1 MTRQIDVLDAVAKQT
16 GVSVDEILS
25 RRRTARI
32 AYARQ
37 LAYLLLR
44 NELDWSYRQIGE
56 LFHRTHATVIRQFRT
71 IRHEAQIDIPT
82 YEDVVLIRRRLHT
95 DELLS
100 A

>member
-1 MTRQIDVLDAVAKQT
+1 MTAAAILDAVADQT
-16 GVSVDEILS
+16 GITVDDILS
-25 RRRTARI
+25 RRRTAQTV
-32 AYARQ
+32 YARQ
-37 LAYLLLR
+37 LAYLLIR

-56 LFHRTHATVIRQFRT
+56 LFHRGQATVFRQFRT

-95 DELLS
+95 DELLP